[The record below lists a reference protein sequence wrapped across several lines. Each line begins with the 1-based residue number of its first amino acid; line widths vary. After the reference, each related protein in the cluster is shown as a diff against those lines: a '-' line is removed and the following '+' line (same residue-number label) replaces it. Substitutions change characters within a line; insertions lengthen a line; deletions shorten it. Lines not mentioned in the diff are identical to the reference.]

1 MQRMHQRDLKKN
13 AGKPSTAYRSS
24 GKPVGRRK
32 MHISGIKRMYP
43 QYPNEASNLTYPRKE
58 KKNDG
63 DFKEVLDVEIKKME
77 SADQS
82 NDSI

>member
-1 MQRMHQRDLKKN
+1 MHQRDLKKN
-13 AGKPSTAYRSS
+13 AGKPSVAYSS
-24 GKPVGRRK
+24 YGKPVERRK
-32 MHISGIKRMYP
+32 MHISEIKRMYP

>member
-1 MQRMHQRDLKKN
+1 
-13 AGKPSTAYRSS
+13 
-24 GKPVGRRK
+24 

-43 QYPNEASNLTYPRKE
+43 QYPNKASNLTYPRKE

-82 NDSI
+82 NDSTNWGFVSLYLGKTKEKVSIKNNTVFLFYKK

>member
-1 MQRMHQRDLKKN
+1 
-13 AGKPSTAYRSS
+13 
-24 GKPVGRRK
+24 

-58 KKNDG
+58 KKNDR

-77 SADQS
+77 LADQS

>member
-1 MQRMHQRDLKKN
+1 MWHTHSREWKESGR
-13 AGKPSTAYRSS
+13 KPSVAYSS
-24 GKPVGRRK
+24 YGKLVERRK

-43 QYPNEASNLTYPRKE
+43 QYPNKASNLTYSRKE

>member
-13 AGKPSTAYRSS
+13 AGKASTAYRSS
-24 GKPVGRRK
+24 GKQAERRD

-43 QYPNEASNLTYPRKE
+43 QYPNKASNLTYPRKE

>member
-1 MQRMHQRDLKKN
+1 
-13 AGKPSTAYRSS
+13 
-24 GKPVGRRK
+24 

-43 QYPNEASNLTYPRKE
+43 QYPNKASNLTYPRKE

-77 SADQS
+77 LADQS
-82 NDSI
+82 NDSISKNYLRKWRRSIILFYFRG

>member
-1 MQRMHQRDLKKN
+1 
-13 AGKPSTAYRSS
+13 
-24 GKPVGRRK
+24 
-32 MHISGIKRMYP
+32 MYP

-82 NDSI
+82 NDSILLGGCFSLGKQKKNKH